1 MDLDGE
7 PRQMGIGAGSR
18 RGGRGGREGVMIVEV
33 SRNAVVCKF
42 VLAPL
47 GDTRRPSLACLG
59 RGRRR
64 TGGRRRRRRRGVG
77 HVADGGNGE
86 VDDIL
91 RGGEVSRRNYWQWRK
106 EGGGGWFL
114 EWR

>member
-47 GDTRRPSLACLG
+47 GDARRPSLACLG

-64 TGGRRRRRRRGVG
+64 TGGRRRRRRGVG

-91 RGGEVSRRNYWQWRK
+91 RGGEGRRNYWQWRK